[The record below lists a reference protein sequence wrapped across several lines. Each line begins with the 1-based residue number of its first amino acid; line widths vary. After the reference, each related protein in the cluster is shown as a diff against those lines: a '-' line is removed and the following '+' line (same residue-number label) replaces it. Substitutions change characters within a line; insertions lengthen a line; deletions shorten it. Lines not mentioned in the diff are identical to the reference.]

1 MVANP
6 VEKPGQH
13 KQETHRHR
21 AIPYVALGI
30 GTCILSGGLYL
41 HGLQI
46 GEEEATETRIV
57 GRTVD
62 GYLAENDT
70 FKNRKFL
77 EVIANRNAFRFIVT
91 TPDLTYGC
99 EGSYK
104 YDEGRVYINEQKIVC
119 APIENVSDLPE
130 APQPA

>member
-1 MVANP
+1 MDADQ

-21 AIPYVALGI
+21 AVPFMALGI

-41 HGLQI
+41 HGLQV

-62 GYLAENDT
+62 GYLASNET
-70 FKNRKFL
+70 YKNRRFL
-77 EVIANRNAFRFIVT
+77 EVFAKNNTFRFIVN
-91 TPDLTYGC
+91 TPDLTYVC
-99 EGSYK
+99 DGSYNYNK
-104 YDEGRVYINEQKIVC
+104 GRVYINEQKITC
-119 APIENVSDLPE
+119 GPIDAQPLPSE
-130 APQPA
+130 EPKKV